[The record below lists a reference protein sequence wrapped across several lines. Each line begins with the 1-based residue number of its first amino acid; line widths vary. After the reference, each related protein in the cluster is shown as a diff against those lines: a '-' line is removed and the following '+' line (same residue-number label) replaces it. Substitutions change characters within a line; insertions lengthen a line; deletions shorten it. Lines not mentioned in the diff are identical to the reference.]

1 MEHPPP
7 RSKKK
12 PESLSARGRALR
24 LLARREYTRRELA
37 AKLAEHV
44 PAPEELDAL
53 LDDFTAR
60 GWLSEARVVEQV
72 VNAKRARLGPARI
85 RRALLERGVSEE
97 LIAPALEN
105 LRPGELAQA
114 RSVWARKFREP
125 AGDRLAQARQV
136 RFLQSRGFS
145 VDVAMRVVMNSG
157 ASPTDEG

>member
-1 MEHPPP
+1 MEHPPQ

-37 AKLAEHV
+37 AKLAPHV
-44 PAPEELDAL
+44 PAPEELEAL
-53 LDDFTAR
+53 LDDFTER

-97 LIAPALEN
+97 LIAPAPGQHRAGTGVARRVRKRAVPTLEGM
-105 LRPGELAQA
+105 RP
-114 RSVWARKFREP
+114 
-125 AGDRLAQARQV
+125 RL
-136 RFLQSRGFS
+136 
-145 VDVAMRVVMNSG
+145 VATPG
-157 ASPTDEG
+157 CQPWFA